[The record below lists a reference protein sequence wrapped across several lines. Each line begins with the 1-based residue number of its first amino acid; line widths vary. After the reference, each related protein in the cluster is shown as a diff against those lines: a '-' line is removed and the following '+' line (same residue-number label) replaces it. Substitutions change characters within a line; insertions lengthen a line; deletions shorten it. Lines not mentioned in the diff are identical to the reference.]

1 MYNNYFYKYH
11 VRLYESEKNL
21 KITGGKMFNISVI
34 VNAVA
39 IIAGGILG
47 LLIGKK
53 LSEKIQKMLFTSV
66 ALTTIIMGVQMGLK
80 AENFLVV
87 LGALSIGGV
96 AGEVIDIEGRLARLA
111 GRIEKSDGQT
121 KFVKGF
127 VSSTVLFVVGPMTV
141 LGCINAGITNDN
153 SIIYLKSLLDGISS
167 VIFGSVYGFGVI
179 ASAASVMIIQGLLVS
194 FAGSLSFL
202 SDEAYLLNFTAV
214 GGVMVLAIGIR
225 LLDIKEIKVGNFLPS
240 LGAVILLDYIKTLIA

>member
-1 MYNNYFYKYH
+1 
-11 VRLYESEKNL
+11 
-21 KITGGKMFNISVI
+21 MFNISVI

-53 LSEKIQKMLFTSV
+53 LSEKIQKILFTSV
-66 ALTTIIMGVQMGLK
+66 ALTTIIMGIQMGLK

-127 VSSTVLFVVGPMTV
+127 VSSTV
-141 LGCINAGITNDN
+141 
-153 SIIYLKSLLDGISS
+153 
-167 VIFGSVYGFGVI
+167 
-179 ASAASVMIIQGLLVS
+179 
-194 FAGSLSFL
+194 
-202 SDEAYLLNFTAV
+202 
-214 GGVMVLAIGIR
+214 
-225 LLDIKEIKVGNFLPS
+225 
-240 LGAVILLDYIKTLIA
+240 